1 MLGNLREIFKNYL
14 VTPYYPPLYRIEIML
29 GQEYNIKEDIIPII
43 SLNTKTPIYNSENQK
58 TIFNKIS
65 ALKSLKQFIKFWIWT
80 QFLSKAGIKED
91 SKKYSENMLI
101 LRVNRIKSSIKMGR
115 RICMYQMQSPVDDI
129 IHLEHKDLCGQN
141 IDCQVGGLRGN

>member
-1 MLGNLREIFKNYL
+1 M
-14 VTPYYPPLYRIEIML
+14 
-29 GQEYNIKEDIIPII
+29 
-43 SLNTKTPIYNSENQK
+43 
-58 TIFNKIS
+58 
-65 ALKSLKQFIKFWIWT
+65 WT

-129 IHLEHKDLCGQN
+129 IHLEHKDLCG
-141 IDCQVGGLRGN
+141 